1 MCVHAYMHGP
11 PTHVHL
17 PIHSPIPPIII
28 LELNEIIE
36 FCFQI
41 HDPWTSPPT
50 YRRIYGLVGGWIG
63 RWGHI
68 IGLFADL

>member
-17 PIHSPIPPIII
+17 PIHSPIPSIII

-41 HDPWTSPPT
+41 YDLWTPPPPPT
-50 YRRIYGLVGGWIG
+50 EGYMDWWVGGLVGGVT
-63 RWGHI
+63 
-68 IGLFADL
+68 